1 MDDQVEALDSAAKLL
16 NVEKDRLHPL
26 VHCKYILQLDTISS
40 LQALLQ
46 AISDNTPKGQ
56 ERTTYEHNTAIWLES
71 RILAVQ
77 LWVVKRLLIQIQLF
91 ETENRA
97 LHIQIQDSLS
107 GILIRMQDL
116 SKEVAA
122 LRDNFHRVRPGRT
135 KESLQE
141 EWAKNFFV
149 DGAKNVNSGDVGLES
164 TIQPPQL
171 AAPHKVGSGE
181 PTPHSILLE
190 NLSIVA
196 AYSRQESVIWKIE
209 RFLSRVE
216 NVYYRVSRAI
226 TYLDRLAQ
234 DLQLRFLRYGVEDTE
249 KEDTEEPS
257 RIAMGDGTGAVAR
270 FKAPRSQA
278 LTPQQK
284 NLIRSIRGRIKIAH
298 SLLRD
303 SREEFSS
310 YGPQGKFEIEGTP
323 GISSSA
329 LRSNNTLGLAVLS
342 RNCSD
347 SLQSTQRQVPH
358 RGDETQDP
366 LDENHTHDMGP
377 TGVEFGKSLPLSLEH
392 ESIESIE
399 EDEELPVER
408 SDASDV
414 MQIPRYIS
422 RGKLMAAHRARM
434 IPELRE
440 EDLEEMFVRGS
451 GPGGQAI
458 NKTSSSVSLIHRP
471 TGIRV
476 QCQAT
481 RSREQNRKIARK
493 IMVDK
498 LDQLANPG
506 LSKVEVQQEKVR
518 AKKRQRA
525 KKAKKKAKLKADAG
539 RTERDGN

>member
-107 GILIRMQDL
+107 GIVIRMQDL

-135 KESLQE
+135 EESLQE

-181 PTPHSILLE
+181 PTPHSVLLE

-226 TYLDRLAQ
+226 TYLERLAQ
-234 DLQLRFLRYGVEDTE
+234 DLQVTEDRSHPVVSCKYILQLNSFASLDMVLRILRKRTPKNRVELQWEMGQALWLD
-249 KEDTEEPS
+249 S
-257 RIAMGDGTGAVAR
+257 RLPEVQLEVVKMRLWAFHLTVKG
-270 FKAPRSQA
+270 QA

-284 NLIRSIRGRIKIAH
+284 NLIRSTRGRIKIAH

-310 YGPQGKFEIEGTP
+310 YGPQGGFEIEG
-323 GISSSA
+323 S
-329 LRSNNTLGLAVLS
+329 TLG
-342 RNCSD
+342 
-347 SLQSTQRQVPH
+347 
-358 RGDETQDP
+358 
-366 LDENHTHDMGP
+366 
-377 TGVEFGKSLPLSLEH
+377 
-392 ESIESIE
+392 E
-399 EDEELPVER
+399 ERRD
-408 SDASDV
+408 
-414 MQIPRYIS
+414 
-422 RGKLMAAHRARM
+422 
-434 IPELRE
+434 RE
-440 EDLEEMFVRGS
+440 KIVR
-451 GPGGQAI
+451 
-458 NKTSSSVSLIHRP
+458 T
-471 TGIRV
+471 
-476 QCQAT
+476 
-481 RSREQNRKIARK
+481 
-493 IMVDK
+493 
-498 LDQLANPG
+498 
-506 LSKVEVQQEKVR
+506 EKV
-518 AKKRQRA
+518 
-525 KKAKKKAKLKADAG
+525 
-539 RTERDGN
+539 

>member
-77 LWVVKRLLIQIQLF
+77 LWSAAHSNSRLAQWY
-91 ETENRA
+91 
-97 LHIQIQDSLS
+97 
-107 GILIRMQDL
+107 LIRMQDL

-141 EWAKNFFV
+141 EWAKNFF

-181 PTPHSILLE
+181 PTPHSVLLE

-234 DLQLRFLRYGVEDTE
+234 DLQVTEDRYGVEDTE

-257 RIAMGDGTGAVAR
+257 RTAMGDGTGAVAR
-270 FKAPRSQA
+270 FEAPRSQA

-310 YGPQGKFEIEGTP
+310 YGPQGEFEIEG
-323 GISSSA
+323 S
-329 LRSNNTLGLAVLS
+329 TLG
-342 RNCSD
+342 
-347 SLQSTQRQVPH
+347 
-358 RGDETQDP
+358 
-366 LDENHTHDMGP
+366 
-377 TGVEFGKSLPLSLEH
+377 
-392 ESIESIE
+392 E
-399 EDEELPVER
+399 ERRD
-408 SDASDV
+408 
-414 MQIPRYIS
+414 
-422 RGKLMAAHRARM
+422 
-434 IPELRE
+434 RE
-440 EDLEEMFVRGS
+440 KIVR
-451 GPGGQAI
+451 
-458 NKTSSSVSLIHRP
+458 T
-471 TGIRV
+471 
-476 QCQAT
+476 
-481 RSREQNRKIARK
+481 
-493 IMVDK
+493 
-498 LDQLANPG
+498 
-506 LSKVEVQQEKVR
+506 EKV
-518 AKKRQRA
+518 
-525 KKAKKKAKLKADAG
+525 
-539 RTERDGN
+539 